1 MIIGGRRVCGKTT
14 KLIQKAN
21 KEHLYII
28 CENQQRLRVIMQ
40 MAKEMELEIPFPI
53 TVAELPVRSH
63 HIKEVLVDDVEA
75 VLYELIKKP
84 ILMASTS
91 MEFKNL

>member
-14 KLIQKAN
+14 KLIQKASE
-21 KEHLYII
+21 EHLYII
-28 CENQQRLRVIMQ
+28 CANQQRLRVIMQ

-53 TVAELPVRSH
+53 TVAELPAKGH
-63 HIKEVLVDDVEA
+63 HIKGVLVEDVEA